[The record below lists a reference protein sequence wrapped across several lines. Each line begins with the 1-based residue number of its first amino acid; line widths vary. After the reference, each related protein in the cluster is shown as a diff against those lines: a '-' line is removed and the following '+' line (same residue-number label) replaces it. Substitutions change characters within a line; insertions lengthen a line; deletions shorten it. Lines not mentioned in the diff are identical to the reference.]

1 MATFKQLAS
10 GNWRVQIRRKGSYV
24 SETFRRHRD
33 AEEWAL
39 ATERKIDLGEAPNK
53 RGHIDPTTLSHL
65 IDLHIEDMKEVNQSP
80 RRSKAFT
87 LEALKEK
94 IGKLKI
100 KDITRERI
108 IQFGRDRAR
117 EGAGAVTISMDI
129 GYLKLVVSHAAAVHG
144 IPIQVEPINLAR
156 IALKRLGLVGK
167 ARERD
172 RRPTQDELDRLIEYF
187 QTSLRQLI
195 PVARI
200 IRFAVATAMRQDEIC
215 RILWEDVDPENRTV
229 VVRDRK
235 DPRDKESNHQ
245 KVPLIDN
252 TGFDAWSLLREQQ
265 PLAGRSIRVFPYNSK
280 SVGAAFTRACQHLKI
295 KDLRFHDLRHE
306 ATTRLFEAGFRIEQV
321 ALVTGHR
328 DWKMLKRYTN
338 LRPEHLHR
346 VTTLAHSQPEKRNR
360 SALVTL
366 AVESNPIVTATDTS
380 NARLVRVDGVTSVP
394 AETTGDIP
402 IWVVGGSL
410 ATKCTVEQAP
420 RPYRIRQQRS

>member
-24 SETFRRHRD
+24 SETFRRYRD

-39 ATERKIDLGEAPNK
+39 AAERKIDLGEAPNK

-87 LEALKEK
+87 LEALKDK

-172 RRPTQDELDRLIEYF
+172 RRPTQDELDLLIRHFE
-187 QTSLRQLI
+187 TRLRQLI

-200 IRFAVATAMRQDEIC
+200 IRFAIATAMRQDEIC
-215 RILWEDVDPENRTV
+215 RILWEDIDPENRTV
-229 VVRDRK
+229 IVRDRK
-235 DPRDKESNHQ
+235 DPRSKDGNHQ
-245 KVPLIDN
+245 RVPLLDN
-252 TGFDAWSLLREQQ
+252 TGFDAWSILREQK
-265 PLAGRSIRVFPYNSK
+265 PFARRSNRVFPYNSK
-280 SVGAAFTRACQHLKI
+280 SVSVAFTRACQHLKI
-295 KDLRFHDLRHE
+295 KDLRFHDMRHE

-321 ALVTGHR
+321 ALVTGHK

-346 VTTLAHSQPEKRNR
+346 VTALAPPPQPQRRGRPGPAAPAADSSMTL
-360 SALVTL
+360 TT
-366 AVESNPIVTATDTS
+366 TAASD
-380 NARLVRVDGVTSVP
+380 ARLTRVDKLNSVP
-394 AETTGDIP
+394 TQPVKNSVIRIVDEILPRT
-402 IWVVGGSL
+402 
-410 ATKCTVEQAP
+410 EQKIEQVP
-420 RPYRIRQQRS
+420 RPYRMRQ